1 MMNWIKNID
10 FKDTKTQIII
20 AIIGGVWLTGAMY
33 SFFILLF
40 TGQLLPFLIFGTP
53 LCVAFCALMVYAF
66 MQVEW

>member
-1 MMNWIKNID
+1 MNYIKNID

-20 AIIGGVWLTGAMY
+20 SIIGGVWLTGAVY

-53 LCVAFCALMVYAF
+53 IFIGLFAFLVYLF
-66 MQVEW
+66 IWYKW

>member
-33 SFFILLF
+33 SFFVLLF
-40 TGQLLPFLIFGTP
+40 TGQLLPLLIFGTP
-53 LCVAFCALMVYAF
+53 LCVALFGLLVYLC
-66 MQVEW
+66 MQYEL